1 MNMSQGESMM
11 KIASLVLLAIS
22 VLCVL
27 CLACC
32 VPAYYNFYGGAAN
45 GYKWMQVLFVCVLY
59 AVGAV
64 EVITHLLHRENNGVA
79 VFLYSMAII
88 SAWFALLCVLSVLI
102 VVIDMP
108 CLGFLKYQLDPNGI
122 FPVAIGVVFAVWLF
136 SVSLRCVLR
145 ARMLAQ
151 GDVSSRDEQLS
162 GCSQKKTCQCTEGCK
177 SRNNPYVAAVL
188 CCIIFFGLLSYS
200 PLLAIV
206 FGFVAIIRL
215 LVAWFSRG

>member
-1 MNMSQGESMM
+1 M
-11 KIASLVLLAIS
+11 KITSVVLLAIS

-59 AVGAV
+59 AVVFV
-64 EVITHLLHRENNGVA
+64 ELITYRLNQEIKMA
-79 VFLYSMAII
+79 TTFLYGMAII

-102 VVIDMP
+102 VVVDMP
-108 CLGFLKYQLDPNGI
+108 CLGFLRNQLDPKGI
-122 FPVAIGVVFAVWLF
+122 FPVAIGVVFAIWLF
-136 SVSLRCVLR
+136 TVSLRCVLR
-145 ARMLAQ
+145 ARILAQ
-151 GDVSSRDEQLS
+151 LEVSSRDEQLS

-188 CCIIFFGLLSYS
+188 CCIVFFVLLSYS
-200 PLLAIV
+200 TLLAIALGILV
-206 FGFVAIIRL
+206 SIKL
-215 LVAWFSRG
+215 LASVLSRG

>member
-1 MNMSQGESMM
+1 MSQGESMM

-122 FPVAIGVVFAVWLF
+122 FPVAIGVTFAIWLF
-136 SVSLRCVLR
+136 TVSLRCVLR
-145 ARMLAQ
+145 ARILAQ
-151 GDVSSRDEQLS
+151 LEVASRKKQSSS
-162 GCSQKKTCQCTEGCK
+162 CSQKKPCKRTEGCE

-188 CCIIFFGLLSYS
+188 CCIVFFVLLSYS
-200 PLLAIV
+200 TLLAIALGILV
-206 FGFVAIIRL
+206 SIKL
-215 LVAWFSRG
+215 LASVLSRG